1 MLSAKIFT
9 SHEKEFA
16 QAGLI
21 AKGTVYCLLGLLVFM
36 AAFNIV
42 GRSANNTDKDG
53 VFDFVLQQTGG
64 QIIMGLIVVGL
75 ICYCIWRGIQAFGDS
90 KNKGNDAKG
99 IFLRARYLF
108 SGLVYGSLAFAAIKA
123 LVSNTSD
130 SDDEKQQMVGEL
142 LTKPF
147 GEWLVGIV
155 AAILLGVGIFQI
167 WYGFSER
174 YKKLVEKVG
183 QSDNTKLLMTAG
195 KVGYVARG
203 IVWLLL
209 AWLFL
214 KAALNANSS
223 KAGDTSKA
231 FDFLQEAA
239 YGSYLLGA
247 VGLGFICYGAFNFVR
262 VRYEN
267 FN

>member
-1 MLSAKIFT
+1 MLSARIIT
-9 SHEKEFA
+9 SYEKQFA

-21 AKGTVYCLLGLLVFM
+21 AKGTVYCLMGLLALM

-42 GRSANNTDKDG
+42 GRYASNTDKDG
-53 VFDFVLQQTGG
+53 VFEFVLKQTGG
-64 QIIMGLIVVGL
+64 QIIMGLIAFGL
-75 ICYCIWRGIQAFGDS
+75 ICYSIWRGIQSVGDS

-108 SGLVYGSLAFAAIKA
+108 SGLVYGSLALGAIEA
-123 LVSNTSD
+123 LVSNRSD
-130 SDDEKQQMVGEL
+130 SDDKKQEMVSEL

-147 GEWLVGIV
+147 GEWLVGIA

-167 WYGFSER
+167 WYGFSEQ
-174 YKKLVEKVG
+174 YKKLVERVG

-195 KVGYVARG
+195 KLGYVARG

-214 KAALNANSS
+214 KAALHANSS

-239 YGSYLLGA
+239 YGSYLLGS
-247 VGLGFICYGAFNFVR
+247 VGFGLICYGVFNFVR
-262 VRYEN
+262 MRYEK